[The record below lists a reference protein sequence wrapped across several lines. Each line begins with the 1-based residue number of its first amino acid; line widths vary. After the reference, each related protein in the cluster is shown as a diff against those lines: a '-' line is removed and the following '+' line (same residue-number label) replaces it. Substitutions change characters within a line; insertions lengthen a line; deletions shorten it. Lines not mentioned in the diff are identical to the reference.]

1 MSANTSQRQLQNI
14 VLGSDVA
21 DFATWR
27 LVVTCR
33 GCCALSEPRE
43 RLRQVS
49 GQRRSRV
56 PSAAWHHLRHGD
68 TSAALH
74 HVRQPGG

>member
-1 MSANTSQRQLQNI
+1 MSASTSQCQLQEI

-49 GQRRSRV
+49 GQRRSCV
-56 PSAAWHHLRHGD
+56 PPTAWHHLRHGA
-68 TSAALH
+68 SPAAL
-74 HVRQPGG
+74 R

>member
-1 MSANTSQRQLQNI
+1 MSAGTSQCQLQEI

-33 GCCALSEPRE
+33 DWNSCARIPGPCNTATEGHADYR
-43 RLRQVS
+43 VI
-49 GQRRSRV
+49 QRY
-56 PSAAWHHLRHGD
+56 
-68 TSAALH
+68 
-74 HVRQPGG
+74 